1 MKRAD
6 GGTPDLSVAA
16 TGVSALPGEKPAG
29 SVGRTVTASA
39 VILAIDRT
47 TNRVTLRGPSGNE
60 RVVQVKDPKNLENV
74 QVGDMVYATYTES
87 LGLAVEPVAPA
98 K

>member
-1 MKRAD
+1 
-6 GGTPDLSVAA
+6 
-16 TGVSALPGEKPAG
+16 
-29 SVGRTVTASA
+29 
-39 VILAIDRT
+39 
-47 TNRVTLRGPSGNE
+47 
-60 RVVQVKDPKNLENV
+60 VQVKDPKNLENV